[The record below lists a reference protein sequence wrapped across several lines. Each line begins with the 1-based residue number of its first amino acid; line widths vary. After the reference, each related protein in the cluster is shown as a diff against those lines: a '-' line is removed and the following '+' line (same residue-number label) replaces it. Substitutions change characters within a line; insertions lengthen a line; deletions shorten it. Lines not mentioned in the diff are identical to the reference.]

1 MGIGIFI
8 KKMWFMEIEKA
19 RQILGKSFE
28 NRTDNDIQAMIDRLM
43 PIVRLAVQ
51 EAEKEF
57 KTVLRD
63 PLEEMS
69 KNMRQLDISI

>member
-1 MGIGIFI
+1 
-8 KKMWFMEIEKA
+8 MEIEKA

-28 NRTDNDIQAMIDRLM
+28 NRTDKDVQAMIDRLM

-51 EAEKEF
+51 EAEREF

-63 PLEEMS
+63 PFEEMS
-69 KNMRQLDISI
+69 KNMRQLDISV